1 MNALKALVIGMAVL
15 IVIGIGLVGYG
26 LMRGKQQASSQP
38 QTVTLLTTAEGTP
51 FDVTLPLP
59 HGARLEQVAATADRI
74 VLRLSGPEGDKLLL
88 IDSRT
93 GKLAGTLALVSDN
106 TR

>member
-26 LMRGKQQASSQP
+26 LMRGKAVQPQP
-38 QTVTLLTTAEGTP
+38 QTVTLPTMAEGTP

-74 VLRLSGPEGDKLLL
+74 VLRLTGPEGDKLLL
-88 IDSRT
+88 VDAHT
-93 GKLAGTLALVSDN
+93 GKLAGTVALVPDN
-106 TR
+106 AH